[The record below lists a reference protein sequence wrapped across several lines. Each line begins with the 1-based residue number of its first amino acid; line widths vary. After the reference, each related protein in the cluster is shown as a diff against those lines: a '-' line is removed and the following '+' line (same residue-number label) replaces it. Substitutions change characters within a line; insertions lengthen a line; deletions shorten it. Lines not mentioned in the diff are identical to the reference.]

1 MHQSLHRELA
11 QDRQRQLV
19 RDSRLSPQL
28 AELRATER
36 AELEA
41 ERRRA
46 VRFAPARGSM
56 LTRLRTALHVRPLD
70 A

>member
-1 MHQSLHRELA
+1 MYQSFHREFA
-11 QDRQRQLV
+11 HDRRRQLV
-19 RDSRLSPQL
+19 RDDRLASQL
-28 AELRATER
+28 AELRAGER

-46 VRFAPARGSM
+46 VRFEPRGSL
-56 LTRLRTALHVRPLD
+56 LTRLRAALHVRPLG